1 VVAVVAGA
9 DDVGAT
15 LDEVAVVEDVED
27 VLEGVSELL
36 PLPPQPTAKA
46 RSAEPPSTA
55 AAVLT

>member
-1 VVAVVAGA
+1 MAGA